1 MIAEDKNAGSEN
13 VDRAHIDR
21 AGDRGFWCA
30 VARRFSDVWD
40 FLDRRDIF
48 EHALTIWTLYM
59 VERYTVWCMHFAES
73 HPDMDGLKMA
83 AILGA
88 VGLALMAFA
97 TPVAKFWFNRE

>member
-1 MIAEDKNAGSEN
+1 MTEDAKPIEEPH
-13 VDRAHIDR
+13 DRR
-21 AGDRGFWCA
+21 PGDHGFWCV
-30 VARRFSDVWD
+30 VARRATDVWD
-40 FLDRRDIF
+40 FLENRDIF
-48 EHALTIWTLYM
+48 EHLLTVWTLYM
-59 VERYTVWCMHFAES
+59 VERYTVWCMHFAEA